1 MQFQV
6 AGSKGPCSSDVD
18 QTWFDHLAL
27 KTRLK
32 SCRIR
37 MGQMVMLKDSL
48 AYASQH
54 WKFLLKDKYTYYI
67 YILYD
72 CEYAYMYRYYLSRFF
87 RFVSIKLH
95 Y

>member
-37 MGQMVMLKDSL
+37 MGQMVMLTDPL
-48 AYASQH
+48 AYASQC
-54 WKFLLKDKYTYYI
+54 WKFLMKDKYTYYG
-67 YILYD
+67 
-72 CEYAYMYRYYLSRFF
+72 R
-87 RFVSIKLH
+87 
-95 Y
+95 